1 MLEGEIQAMYMC
13 KPGEGEGWED
23 PGDREGGKRRPV
35 GRSCLLCSSPAIE
48 RAMAFLDTGELPW
61 GMDLFNE
68 RKERQVS
75 YGRAQGTCS
84 CSTVT
89 HTYRGCDGS

>member
-1 MLEGEIQAMYMC
+1 
-13 KPGEGEGWED
+13 
-23 PGDREGGKRRPV
+23 
-35 GRSCLLCSSPAIE
+35 
-48 RAMAFLDTGELPW
+48 MAFLDTGELPW

-84 CSTVT
+84 CSAVT
-89 HTYRGCDGS
+89 HTHRGCDGSLRWTKNEQMTYKSNR